1 MKRKLIKC
9 GGFIIVA
16 LLAFACS
23 YIIYE
28 DDLSKEILFIIMPV
42 HGTKTDVQEQV
53 FWWETLEGVIKYRLQ
68 IVEGSFREPYYFVA
82 DTNIAGDKFII
93 DLLPGSYEW
102 RIQGWNNY
110 SETVYFNSVLTI
122 TDTLLIHEE

>member
-1 MKRKLIKC
+1 MKRKLNKYVV
-9 GGFIIVA
+9 IIMVS

-23 YIIYE
+23 IIYE
-28 DDLSKEILFIIMPV
+28 EDLSKGVLFINMPL
-42 HGTKTDVQEQV
+42 HGTETNVQEQV

-93 DLLPGSYEW
+93 DLSPGSYEW

-110 SETVYFNSVLTI
+110 SETVYFYSVLNI
-122 TDTLLIHEE
+122 TDTVLIHEE